1 MSFECMFTTDEMRE
15 KIFDFL
21 KSEYGSKNDLDI
33 CNINWTD
40 GVYDKESGI
49 FLTLIYYVY
58 SFITRCGMEY
68 YSYIVIIDD
77 DIFKVDNNRNYDK
90 GGYYFSIPVKYSD
103 FSDKVKEGIKFYD
116 RNCYGFTMNLSE
128 EKKKELREIER
139 VMFDRCF
146 KIL

>member
-1 MSFECMFTTDEMRE
+1 MFTTDEMRE

-21 KSEYGSKNDLDI
+21 KSEYGSKDNLDI
-33 CNINWTD
+33 YNINWTD

-49 FLTLIYYVY
+49 FLTLIYYV
-58 SFITRCGMEY
+58 SNLITRCDMEY

-90 GGYYFSIPVKYSD
+90 GGYDFSIPVKYSD
-103 FSDKVKEGIKFYD
+103 FSNKIKEGIRFYD
-116 RNCYGFTMNLSE
+116 SNHYIFRINLIE
-128 EKKKELREIER
+128 EKGKELREIER
-139 VMFDRCF
+139 AMFDRCF